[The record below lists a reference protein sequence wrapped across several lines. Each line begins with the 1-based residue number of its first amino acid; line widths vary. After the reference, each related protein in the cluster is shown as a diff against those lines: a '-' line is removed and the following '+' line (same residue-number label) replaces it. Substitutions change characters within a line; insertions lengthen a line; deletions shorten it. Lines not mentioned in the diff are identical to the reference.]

1 MWTTGLE
8 ATPKGTEL
16 GSSSSFALRLI
27 KTEFVT
33 MLSLEHIFDSA
44 PSPEMAHIA
53 GNCTVCGIEDGLP
66 TPLNIAG
73 SLWWDYDNKRLYR
86 DAGGGAG
93 VGNPIVSF
101 VHADL
106 DNLTSATAHANYV
119 LVAGDTIQSVVV
131 PTLEGLSQDI
141 ADYTDSKYVLS
152 QGAHLNSATPHD
164 AGAITFTNFTDAEIG
179 LDKMKVLPA
188 VTVYS
193 GAIQAGTVSS
203 NILIG
208 RYAFWPYFGP
218 GTQTTGGA
226 YRGYAMRIRPMLNAN
241 PPTDYVGGFRAHATQ
256 NGNVNLMVN
265 KLEA

>member
-27 KTEFVT
+27 KAEFEA
-33 MLSLEHIFDSA
+33 LISLEHTFDSTA
-44 PSPEMAHIA
+44 TPEMTHIA
-53 GNCTVCGIEDGLP
+53 GNCTICGLEDGTP

-73 SLWWDYDNKRLYR
+73 SMWWDYDNKRLYR

-101 VHADL
+101 VHGDL
-106 DNLTSATAHANYV
+106 DANSLLLATAHTNYV
-119 LVAGDTIQSVVV
+119 LVAGDTIQDVTT
-131 PTLEGLSQDI
+131 PTLEGLSLNI
-141 ADYTDSKYVLS
+141 ADYTDPKHVLS
-152 QGAHLNSATPHD
+152 QILHPKSSTAHN
-164 AGAITFTNFTDAEIG
+164 AGAISIASFTDTEIG
-179 LDKMKVLPA
+179 LDKLKTLPA
-188 VTVYS
+188 TTVYS
-193 GAIQAGTVSS
+193 GTFGSGVTSS

-218 GTQTTGGA
+218 GSTTSGTG
-226 YRGYAMRIRPMLNAN
+226 YRMLFRPMLDGA
-241 PPTDYVGGFRAHATQ
+241 PPTDYIGGFRVYTSSP
-256 NGNVNLMVN
+256 GTVNLMVN